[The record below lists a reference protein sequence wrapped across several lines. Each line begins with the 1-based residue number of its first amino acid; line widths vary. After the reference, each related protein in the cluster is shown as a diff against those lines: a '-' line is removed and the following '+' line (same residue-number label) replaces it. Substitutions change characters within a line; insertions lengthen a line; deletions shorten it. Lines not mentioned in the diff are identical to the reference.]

1 MTVQVGIR
9 KVTISLPSNLLEYA
23 DHAAKETNVSR
34 SQIIGDALAEV
45 KARADETLAAEGY
58 QFYAVEAEEFAAAS
72 ASAFAEVI
80 DDER

>member
-23 DHAAKETNVSR
+23 DHAARETNVSR
-34 SQIIGDALAEV
+34 SQIIGDALTEAKVRAE
-45 KARADETLAAEGY
+45 ETLAAEGY
-58 QFYAVEAEEFAAAS
+58 QFYALEAEEFAAAS
-72 ASAFAEVI
+72 ASAVAEGI

>member
-23 DHAAKETNVSR
+23 DHAAKEANVSR
-34 SQIIGDALAEV
+34 SQIISDALTEV
-45 KARADETLAAEGY
+45 KVRADETLAAEGY
-58 QFYAVEAEEFAAAS
+58 KFYALEAKEFAAAS
-72 ASAFAEVI
+72 ASTVAEVI